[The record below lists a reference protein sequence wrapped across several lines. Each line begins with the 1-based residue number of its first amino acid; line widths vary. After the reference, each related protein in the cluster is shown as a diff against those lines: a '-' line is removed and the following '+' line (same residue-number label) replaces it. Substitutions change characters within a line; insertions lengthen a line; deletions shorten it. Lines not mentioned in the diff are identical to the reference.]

1 MALPVALSADI
12 LPIHDVIADIREV
25 LAQQTGLVIQAPPGA
40 GKTTGVPLAILND
53 DWLQGRKIVMLEPR
67 RLAARSSAM
76 RMAQSLGQEI
86 GDTVGY
92 RVRFDAKVGP
102 KTRIEVVTEGILTR
116 MIQDDP
122 ALDGIGAVIFDEIH
136 ERNLQ
141 GDLGLA
147 LCLETQSALRDD
159 LRIIAMSATMD
170 AAPIAQL
177 LGNATIVTSEG
188 RAFGVETHYLGK
200 PDPRCFIDG
209 VVDGIVCAFKVSGE
223 GDILVFLP
231 GQGEIKR
238 VQTALETRLDAPIS
252 ALFGD
257 MAQEDQDRSL
267 RPLAAGQRRI
277 ILSTAIAE
285 TSLTIE
291 GVRVVVDAGLMRA
304 PRFDPVTGMSRLET
318 MTVSRASADQ
328 RRGRAGR
335 LAPGHCFRLWS
346 EAEDRALAPRNQPEI
361 LVSDLCPL
369 MLELAQWG
377 IRDAGHLRWLD
388 LPPQAAQTDAKD
400 LLVTLGAI
408 DAAGGITH
416 HGKDL
421 ARLGVH
427 PRLAHMMMKA
437 KDLNLRGL
445 ACDLA
450 ALLNERDIFKAS
462 RSANGWG
469 SRDADIR
476 LRVDAL
482 RSGQGLDAHHGLNL
496 DRGALFRVRDA
507 AKQWRRRMGLG
518 PSQEQGQAK
527 DAGVLLAFAYP
538 DRIAKRRSG
547 AEPRYVLAQGGGAMF
562 ADPEPL
568 SAEEWL
574 IIPELDGDRRDAK
587 VFMAAPLTW
596 AEITAH
602 FSGEMIEGDHVGW
615 DKREQAVT
623 AVRQTR
629 LGQLILAE
637 KRLTKP
643 DPAAVVHAMVEGI
656 RLMGLGCLPWTA
668 ELEVL
673 RQRVAFVRTHCPQ
686 VSLPDLTDAALLEG
700 LEAWAAPYLDGLTRR
715 AHLDRMALKSALMG
729 MLDWDQC
736 QCLDQLAPTHV
747 VVPTGNRHPLDY
759 SGDAPVLAVR
769 LQEMFGCADGPK
781 VAGGAVPVLLHLL
794 SPGRRPL
801 QITSDLAGFWASS
814 YHSVKSEM
822 KGQYPRH
829 WWPDDPLQA
838 EPTAR
843 AKPRK

>member
-1 MALPVALSADI
+1 MALIADG
-12 LPIHDVIADIREV
+12 LPIHDVIADIRGV
-25 LAQQTGLVIQAPPGA
+25 LAAHTGLVIQAPPGA

-76 RMAQSLGQEI
+76 RMAQNLGQEI

-122 ALDGIGAVIFDEIH
+122 GLDGIGAVIFDEIH

-177 LGNATIVTSEG
+177 LGDATVVTSEG

-200 PDPRCFIDG
+200 PDPRRFIDG
-209 VVDGIVCAFKVSGE
+209 VVDGIVCAFKASGE
-223 GDILVFLP
+223 GDVLVFLP

-238 VQTALETRLDAPIS
+238 VQTALETRLDAPVS

-267 RPLAAGQRRI
+267 RPLAAGRRRI

-304 PRFDPVTGMSRLET
+304 PRYDPVTGMSRLET
-318 MTVSRASADQ
+318 VAVSRASADQ

-335 LAPGHCFRLWS
+335 LGPGHCFRLWS

-361 LVSDLCPL
+361 LVSDLSPL

-377 IRDAGHLRWLD
+377 IRDAGQLRWLD
-388 LPPQAAQTDAKD
+388 QPPQAAQADAKT
-400 LLVTLGAI
+400 LLGALGAI
-408 DAAGGITH
+408 DAAGGVTP
-416 HGKDL
+416 HGKAL

-427 PRLAHMMMKA
+427 PRLAHMMVKA
-437 KDLNLRGL
+437 KDLSLRGL

-476 LRVDAL
+476 LRIDAL
-482 RSGQGLDAHHGLNL
+482 RSGQGLDARHGLNL
-496 DRGALFRVRDA
+496 DRGAVFRVRDA

-518 PSQEQGQAK
+518 PSQEQGHAK
-527 DAGVLLAFAYP
+527 DSGVLLAFAYP

-547 AEPRYVLAQGGGAMF
+547 AEPRYVLAQGGGAAF
-562 ADPEPL
+562 TDPEPL

-596 AEITAH
+596 AEIDAH
-602 FSGEMIEGDHVGW
+602 FSADMVERDHVGW

-637 KRLTKP
+637 KRLPKP
-643 DPAAVVHAMVEGI
+643 DPAAVVQAMVEGV
-656 RLMGLGCLPWTA
+656 RQMGLGCLPWNA

-673 RQRVAFVRTHCPQ
+673 RQRVAFVRRHCPD
-686 VSLPDLTDAALLEG
+686 VSLPDLTDAALLEE
-700 LEAWAAPYLDGLTRR
+700 LASWAAPYLEGLTRR
-715 AHLDRMALKSALMG
+715 AHLERMELKPALMG
-729 MLDWDQC
+729 LLDWDQR
-736 QCLDQLAPTHV
+736 QVLDQLAPTHV
-747 VVPTGNRHPLDY
+747 VVPTGNRHPLEY

-781 VAGGAVPVLLHLL
+781 VAGGKVPVLLHLL

-814 YHSVKSEM
+814 YHGVKSEM